1 MGGDLYDFVE
11 VAGDR
16 LVVIIGDVSG
26 KGVPAALL
34 MARLISEF
42 RTAASRAASP
52 TTILEDLNAG
62 LASHPLRGM
71 FVTATCLVLDAE
83 SGRLAYADA
92 GHLPVL
98 WYHRVTGA
106 VEVREGEGGPP
117 LGIVLGS
124 RYPEQELYLG
134 SGDTLLLYTDGVIEA
149 RGDGGPPFGMDRV
162 AQVMRSR
169 LPATRDLVEDLLG
182 AVRGHAAGAPLP
194 DDVTLVAIRWRPSA

>member
-42 RTAASRAASP
+42 RSAASRAASP
-52 TTILEDLNAG
+52 TTVLEDLNAG
-62 LASHPLRGM
+62 LASRPLRGM

-92 GHLPVL
+92 GHLPLL
-98 WYHRVTGA
+98 WYHRQTGA
-106 VEVREGEGGPP
+106 VEVREGDGGPP

-124 RYPEQELYLG
+124 RYPEQGLYL
-134 SGDTLLLYTDGVIEA
+134 SPGDTLLLYTDGVIEA
-149 RGDGGPPFGMDRV
+149 RGDGGPPFGLDRI
-162 AQVMRSR
+162 AKVMRGR

-182 AVRGHAAGAPLP
+182 AVRSHAGGAPLP
-194 DDVTLVAIRWRPSA
+194 DDVTLVAIRWRPST